1 MKRRLAAISLV
12 LACAGCTVGPDY
24 HPPSIAVDEQ
34 WLGAAGTGEVDAS
47 WWTRFNDPLLAE
59 LVASA
64 MAGNKDLAVADAR
77 LREARAN
84 RDAVI
89 GGSAPQAS
97 AIASAR
103 QSRLSENGQLPVGQ
117 VPGLGRDLSIF
128 DAGFDASWE
137 LDLWGRSRRMA
148 EGAAARADAAQEA
161 RRGVVIQIVAE
172 VVRSYIDLRA
182 AQDLH
187 ANAIADAAA
196 QRELARLVSDRLRAG
211 AASRLDAVRAEA
223 QARASA
229 ATIPGF
235 ESDAAAAAFRLAL
248 LTGQPPEAL
257 HDRLRIPR
265 PLPRTEVEAQ
275 AGMRSELLRRRPD
288 VRQAERELAASSADI
303 GVATAELF
311 PRVSLLGGLGLQAR
325 DPGELVSG
333 DSLRFGF
340 GPSLHWPIF
349 SGGRIRARIRAS
361 DARME
366 AALARYERA
375 VIAAL
380 ADSETAVNRYASA
393 VLSEAAREE
402 AFAAAS
408 EAVDIAK
415 RRYLTGEDDLPALLQ
430 AQRSLSAA
438 ERLSVQA
445 RAEKLQQLAAL
456 YKALGGGW
464 QAADASGSS

>member
-1 MKRRLAAISLV
+1 
-12 LACAGCTVGPDY
+12 
-24 HPPSIAVDEQ
+24 
-34 WLGAAGTGEVDAS
+34 
-47 WWTRFNDPLLAE
+47 
-59 LVASA
+59 
-64 MAGNKDLAVADAR
+64 
-77 LREARAN
+77 
-84 RDAVI
+84 
-89 GGSAPQAS
+89 
-97 AIASAR
+97 
-103 QSRLSENGQLPVGQ
+103 
-117 VPGLGRDLSIF
+117 
-128 DAGFDASWE
+128 
-137 LDLWGRSRRMA
+137 
-148 EGAAARADAAQEA
+148 
-161 RRGVVIQIVAE
+161 
-172 VVRSYIDLRA
+172 
-182 AQDLH
+182 
-187 ANAIADAAA
+187 
-196 QRELARLVSDRLRAG
+196 
-211 AASRLDAVRAEA
+211 
-223 QARASA
+223 
-229 ATIPGF
+229 
-235 ESDAAAAAFRLAL
+235 
-248 LTGQPPEAL
+248 
-257 HDRLRIPR
+257 
-265 PLPRTEVEAQ
+265 
-275 AGMRSELLRRRPD
+275 
-288 VRQAERELAASSADI
+288 
-303 GVATAELF
+303 TAELF

-415 RRYLTGEDDLPALLQ
+415 RRYLTGEDDLAALLQ